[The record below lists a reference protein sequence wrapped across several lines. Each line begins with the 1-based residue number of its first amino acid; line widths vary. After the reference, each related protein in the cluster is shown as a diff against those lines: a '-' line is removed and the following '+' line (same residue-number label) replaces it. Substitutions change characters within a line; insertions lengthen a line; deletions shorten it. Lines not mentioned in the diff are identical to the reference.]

1 MRQPIQSFVVVVTAF
16 LTAVPLTAQRRM
28 IDRSTLVITRGSEII
43 GNEEFVLQSGRQSAP
58 GSGFTLTIQA
68 HYPASRPTPVLT
80 ATIEYGANSEPVSAR
95 MDSDTGDRPSVL
107 VSLAPQR
114 ITIRSVTPGGESARQ
129 YPAAARAMLTD
140 EFLMSLF
147 AVLPSDRAGA
157 VTTIDPRTEKTE
169 VVELADLGSGST
181 TVGDVAMTLRH
192 LTLGSGEQ
200 TKHLW
205 YDAAG
210 RIMKLHVTNTGI
222 TATRAAEN

>member
-1 MRQPIQSFVVVVTAF
+1 
-16 LTAVPLTAQRRM
+16 L
-28 IDRSTLVITRGSEII
+28 
-43 GNEEFVLQSGRQSAP
+43 
-58 GSGFTLTIQA
+58 
-68 HYPASRPTPVLT
+68 
-80 ATIEYGANSEPVSAR
+80 
-95 MDSDTGDRPSVL
+95 
-107 VSLAPQR
+107 
-114 ITIRSVTPGGESARQ
+114 
-129 YPAAARAMLTD
+129 LTD

-169 VVELADLGSGST
+169 VVELVDLGSGST
-181 TVGDVAMTLRH
+181 TVGDVSMTLRH